1 MRRSRGLGDVYK
13 RQGFALTSKA
23 NLLAV
28 NDAGRDAHG
37 DIAGAMNRAGTVA
50 VLARVRDAAAG
61 AIAIL
66 AGGGKA
72 EGAAVFRGKTGATA
86 GTTGRGLAR
95 GGTRAMARGTR
106 RIAAQ
111 CQRDGGSLGGLC
123 LLYTSDAADEAT
135 IV

>member
-1 MRRSRGLGDVYK
+1 MQVIAFSSEDLVRFDGYRHEEVTGWSAVRA
-13 RQGFALTSKA
+13 GFALTSKA

-86 GTTGRGLAR
+86 GATGRGLAGCR
-95 GGTRAMARGTR
+95 TRAVARGTR
-106 RIAAQ
+106 SISAQ
-111 CQRDGGSLGGLC
+111 R
-123 LLYTSDAADEAT
+123 
-135 IV
+135 